1 MCGLNRTRLFC
12 IHYKKNWFYYKKVDR
27 LPIVCN
33 TYSRRNLN
41 GENNEYYGYTD
52 GGSSGRAYM
61 NCTIK
66 FEATNYG
73 DLLATTA
80 SNINIGNKASTLL
93 IAWQNNNELR
103 SNEGTSGSSVKTSY
117 SLPLR
122 GGAATTMGTSAHNYS
137 SAEYGDWICGI
148 EISR

>member
-1 MCGLNRTRLFC
+1 M
-12 IHYKKNWFYYKKVDR
+12 KKFITLILCVAMMASMAVMANAAVQ
-27 LPIVCN
+27 LPDGGQVRP
-33 TYSRRNLN
+33 TGHSRA
-41 GENNEYYGYTD
+41 YGYTD

-66 FEATNYG
+66 FETSNYG

-80 SNINIGNKASTLL
+80 SNINIGNKASILL

-103 SNEGTSGSSVKTSY
+103 SNEGNSGSSVKTSY

-148 EISR
+148 EISK

>member
-1 MCGLNRTRLFC
+1 MKKLIALILC
-12 IHYKKNWFYYKKVDR
+12 ITMMASLGVVANAAVQ
-27 LPIVCN
+27 LPDGGQVRPIGH
-33 TYSRRNLN
+33 SRA
-41 GENNEYYGYTD
+41 YGYTD

>member
-1 MCGLNRTRLFC
+1 MKKLIALILC
-12 IHYKKNWFYYKKVDR
+12 ITMMASLGVVANAAVQ
-27 LPIVCN
+27 LPDGGQVRP
-33 TYSRRNLN
+33 TGHSRA
-41 GENNEYYGYTD
+41 YGYTD